1 MLSVWG
7 CPDQFGW
14 RAPDPSTPRRRSNG
28 WQRRREWSVWLGV
41 GYLGMATTLLGVASL
56 LIASM
61 LIASLLIAV
70 SLLPLRGL
78 RR

>member
-14 RAPDPSTPRRRSNG
+14 SAPDSSTPRRRSNG
-28 WQRRREWSVWLGV
+28 RQRRRKWSVWLGV
-41 GYLGMATTLLGVASL
+41 VHLGMTTTLFGVASL
-56 LIASM
+56 LIA
-61 LIASLLIAV
+61 ASLV
-70 SLLPLRGL
+70 PLRGL

>member
-1 MLSVWG
+1 MVSVWG

-14 RAPDPSTPRRRSNG
+14 GDAPDSSTPKRRSNG
-28 WQRRREWSVWLGV
+28 RQRRRKSSVWLGV
-41 GYLGMATTLLGVASL
+41 VHLGMTPTLFGVASL
-56 LIASM
+56 LIA
-61 LIASLLIAV
+61 A

>member
-7 CPDQFGW
+7 WPDQFGW

-28 WQRRREWSVWLGV
+28 WQRRRKWSVWLGV
-41 GYLGMATTLLGVASL
+41 VHLGVTTTLLGVASL
-56 LIASM
+56 LIA
-61 LIASLLIAV
+61 ASLV
-70 SLLPLRGL
+70 PLRGL